1 MNFLEKFNKNVFTLV
16 IQKNNLISFF
26 IVVVVFLFDR
36 ISKIKIINHQ
46 VENNSIYINDFIN
59 FDLIWNTGIGFG
71 LLSSSTNF
79 FYNTITVV
87 IGFVIL
93 FIVYLIMKLKLIDKI
108 LFSLV
113 LGGALGNFYDRLIYF
128 AVPDFIDFH
137 YQSFHWFTFNIAD
150 IFISIGIIIIL
161 SKDLFFNNDKNS

>member
-1 MNFLEKFNKNVFTLV
+1 MNFLEKFNKNIFTLV